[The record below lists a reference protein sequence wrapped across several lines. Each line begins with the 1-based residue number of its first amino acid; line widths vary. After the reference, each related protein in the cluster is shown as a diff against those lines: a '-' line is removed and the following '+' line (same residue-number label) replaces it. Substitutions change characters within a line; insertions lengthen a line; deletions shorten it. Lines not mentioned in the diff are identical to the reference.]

1 MQLFHKYAEELADI
15 CTPVAPFPV
24 LRARVALVNNKL
36 AETLNIPADELSTE
50 KLLPSLFSDDGE
62 LQAHS
67 VAQKYGGHQF
77 GQWNPQLGDG
87 RGLLLGEVK
96 TEAGQFFD
104 LHLKGAGPTPYS
116 RHADGRAVLRS
127 TIREYLAGEALH
139 ALGIPSS
146 RSLCLITS
154 DEPVIRE
161 TRERGAMMIRVCESH
176 LRFGHFE
183 YYFHTDQ
190 HEQLQNLF
198 TFAFEHHFADT
209 IATHPEQSPHAA
221 MLQEIVSST
230 AAMIAKWQAYGF
242 NHGVMNTDNMSIHG
256 ITFDFGPYAF
266 LDDFIPN
273 YVCNRSDHSGR
284 YAFDQQPS
292 IGLWN
297 LNALAHAFSPYL
309 DIKEIKAILM
319 TYEETLV
326 NDYQA
331 LIRQR
336 LGLSMQADTQ
346 DKMNQNDE
354 QKLSHEIDVLIGE
367 WMQILQTEKADMHVA
382 FRALSKHLLS
392 IRDNNYNALSDSFI
406 QADRVR
412 SWCVNYQE
420 IQQAL
425 LDLNQKDWEKIQQEM
440 LGVNPKYVLRNH
452 LAQEAIAAAE
462 DDDFSLCEAFL
473 TVLSS
478 PFEEHPDYERFS
490 KPPAAQDKGIALSCS
505 S

>member
-1 MQLFHKYAEELADI
+1 MQLFHKYADELADI

-24 LRARVALVNNKL
+24 LRARVAMVNDAL
-36 AETLNIPADELSTE
+36 AETLNIPIQELSTN
-50 KLLPSLFSDDGE
+50 KLLPSLFSEGGA
-62 LQAHS
+62 LQTKS

-96 TEAGQFFD
+96 AQSGEFFD

-154 DEPVIRE
+154 DEPVVRE
-161 TRERGAMMIRVCESH
+161 KRERGAMMIRVCESH

-190 HEQLQNLF
+190 HEQLQALF
-198 TFAFEHHFADT
+198 KFAFQHHFADT
-209 IATHPEQSPHAA
+209 IAAHPEQSPHAA

-230 AAMIAKWQAYGF
+230 ALLIAKWQAYGF

-266 LDDFIPN
+266 LDDFTPN

-297 LNALAHAFSPYL
+297 LNALAHAFSPFL
-309 DIKEIKAILM
+309 EIDEIKTILM
-319 TYEETLV
+319 TYEDTLV
-326 NDYQA
+326 DEYQA
-331 LIRQR
+331 LLRRR
-336 LGLSMQADTQ
+336 LGLTMRAEVSGDASQVDT
-346 DKMNQNDE
+346 

-367 WMQILQTEKADMHVA
+367 WMQILQAEKADMHVS
-382 FRALSKHLLS
+382 FRHLSKHLLS
-392 IRDNNYNALSDSFI
+392 INNKDYNKVSDNFI
-406 QADRVR
+406 QADRLR
-412 SWCVNYQE
+412 NWCVNYQE
-420 IQQAL
+420 IQETL
-425 LDLNQKDWEKIQQEM
+425 LVLNQNSWQKVQQEM
-440 LGVNPKYVLRNH
+440 LAVNPKYVLRNH

-462 DDDFSLCEAFL
+462 DDDFSLCEAL
-473 TVLSS
+473 LAVLKS
-478 PFEEHPDYERFS
+478 PFDEHPEYERFS
-490 KPPAAQDKGIALSCS
+490 KPPATEDKGIALSCS

>member
-176 LRFGHFE
+176 LR
-183 YYFHTDQ
+183 
-190 HEQLQNLF
+190 
-198 TFAFEHHFADT
+198 
-209 IATHPEQSPHAA
+209 
-221 MLQEIVSST
+221 
-230 AAMIAKWQAYGF
+230 
-242 NHGVMNTDNMSIHG
+242 
-256 ITFDFGPYAF
+256 
-266 LDDFIPN
+266 
-273 YVCNRSDHSGR
+273 
-284 YAFDQQPS
+284 
-292 IGLWN
+292 
-297 LNALAHAFSPYL
+297 
-309 DIKEIKAILM
+309 
-319 TYEETLV
+319 
-326 NDYQA
+326 
-331 LIRQR
+331 QR
-336 LGLSMQADTQ
+336 P
-346 DKMNQNDE
+346 
-354 QKLSHEIDVLIGE
+354 
-367 WMQILQTEKADMHVA
+367 
-382 FRALSKHLLS
+382 R
-392 IRDNNYNALSDSFI
+392 
-406 QADRVR
+406 
-412 SWCVNYQE
+412 
-420 IQQAL
+420 
-425 LDLNQKDWEKIQQEM
+425 
-440 LGVNPKYVLRNH
+440 
-452 LAQEAIAAAE
+452 
-462 DDDFSLCEAFL
+462 
-473 TVLSS
+473 
-478 PFEEHPDYERFS
+478 
-490 KPPAAQDKGIALSCS
+490 
-505 S
+505 